1 MTGELSRR
9 PARWKYNTGED
20 AGYLQLDEKTL
31 EALLQLDIECIV
43 VLRSIDGRGWNPDL
57 GLGGLVSEIPFC
69 QNVCSNLFGKNEQRQ
84 YLVGS
89 FSGALSSQKVTEEF
103 IKVG

>member
-1 MTGELSRR
+1 MSEQLSRGT
-9 PARWKYNTGED
+9 ARWKYNSGED

-31 EALLQLDIECIV
+31 EALLQLGIEYTFL
-43 VLRSIDGRGWNPDL
+43 LRSIDGRGWSGDF
-57 GLGGLVSEIPFC
+57 GFRGLVSEIPFC
-69 QNVCSNLFGKNEQRQ
+69 KSVYSNPNGKNVQEQ

-103 IKVG
+103 TKVP